1 MRTHNYRM
9 VWEDNY
15 SEIPI
20 EGVQIIFLKNCW
32 SDVPETLVIAPARTK
47 TRF

>member
-15 SEIPI
+15 SETPI
-20 EGVQIIFLKNCW
+20 EGVQAMFLKNYW
-32 SDVPETLVIAPARTK
+32 SDALETPVIAPGRTK
-47 TRF
+47 TAF